1 MLIFVVGM
9 WFELEWIF
17 INETTVNQ
25 TLNYERLCAYYYF
38 TFHSARSTL
47 WLVLFQIGEQQSNK
61 TDWYYRT
68 LFKSRRFVVCIWCVC
83 GPILPPPPALV
94 DDSTEWTKKWD
105 RNTSISHSSWIVG
118 SILLG
123 YDAEN
128 IWSSNR
134 INIFLSLFLP
144 LWASA
149 FEMHGREK
157 NTQKISSLN
166 DQHT

>member
-47 WLVLFQIGEQQSNK
+47 WLVLFQIGEQQSNT

-68 LFKSRRFVVCIWCVC
+68 YVVQITAVCDVYMMCVR
-83 GPILPPPPALV
+83 PMLPSPPPSPLV

-105 RNTSISHSSWIVG
+105 RNTAISHSSWIVG

-157 NTQKISSLN
+157 THKR
-166 DQHT
+166 